1 MTELLN
7 LVNIRQYYATTD
19 KVNVV
24 NKLDVVIEKLL
35 DEIIEKSNSPIV
47 DDKPISSWTP
57 IS

>member
-7 LVNIRQYYATTD
+7 LVSIRQYYATTD
-19 KVNVV
+19 KLSVV
-24 NKLDVVIEKLL
+24 DKLDVVIEKLL

>member
-7 LVNIRQYYATTD
+7 LVSIRQYYATTD
-19 KVNVV
+19 KVSVV
-24 NKLDVVIEKLL
+24 NKLDVVIEKTL
-35 DEIIEKSNSPIV
+35 DVIISGMNVPIV

>member
-1 MTELLN
+1 
-7 LVNIRQYYATTD
+7 VS
-19 KVNVV
+19 VV

>member
-7 LVNIRQYYATTD
+7 LVSIRQYYATTD
-19 KVNVV
+19 KVSVV

-35 DEIIEKSNSPIV
+35 DEIIEKSNSPVI

>member
-7 LVNIRQYYATTD
+7 LVSIRQYYATTD
-19 KVNVV
+19 KVSVV